1 MEKILSQNEIDAL
14 LRSARTGPQK
24 KTQTSPERAT
34 AFVFG
39 QVGGITSQ
47 QLSAIN
53 LLHETFARNLTQR
66 VSAHLRGMF
75 EVTLVSAEQLP
86 FTEFLQQIAD
96 RSYLAS
102 IRTEPLNA
110 TALFELDLALAF
122 PIIDLLLGGEGKV
135 EPPTRDLTEIED
147 LILQS
152 VLQII
157 FEELQGVWE
166 NQVSMKFALEQRQQQ
181 SQVMRLL
188 PSNER
193 MFAISFET
201 QVQGTRGTLTFG
213 FPAAVSGALLRKL
226 SEQSLVRKRQI
237 APDYIA
243 QRQRRIEECS
253 FSLEVK
259 LPELPVSAQQL
270 ARLRVGETLVLQHAV
285 EDPILITVA
294 NQKMFTG
301 YPVRSR
307 NARGALIQTQVP
319 VTGPSPEEI
328 A

>member
-1 MEKILSQNEIDAL
+1 
-14 LRSARTGPQK
+14 
-24 KTQTSPERAT
+24 
-34 AFVFG
+34 
-39 QVGGITSQ
+39 
-47 QLSAIN
+47 
-53 LLHETFARNLTQR
+53 
-66 VSAHLRGMF
+66 
-75 EVTLVSAEQLP
+75 
-86 FTEFLQQIAD
+86 
-96 RSYLAS
+96 
-102 IRTEPLNA
+102 
-110 TALFELDLALAF
+110 
-122 PIIDLLLGGEGKV
+122 
-135 EPPTRDLTEIED
+135 
-147 LILQS
+147 
-152 VLQII
+152 
-157 FEELQGVWE
+157 
-166 NQVSMKFALEQRQQQ
+166 VSMKFALEQRQQQ